1 MELRHLRY
9 FAAVAD
15 ELHFGRAAGRL
26 AISQPPLSLAIRQL
40 EDELG
45 AKLFERDS
53 KRVALTPAGEAFLD
67 DVRHLLAQS
76 GEAAEHAR
84 RVAGG
89 STGRLRVGFSG
100 SMLYRGLPQAVAA
113 YRSAWPGVVLTLVEL
128 NSAEQID
135 ALAHDRLE
143 AGFVHVPGLQQL
155 RLDVALVHST
165 LPPEGIAS
173 ELIVEEPFVACLPEG
188 HALARSSRLDLRELA
203 ADPFVLFARS
213 ASPLYYEQV
222 IALCIA
228 AGFRP
233 QVQFEARHWLS
244 VVALVAEGMGVAVVP
259 AAIGASGMHG
269 VRFATLKPS
278 RIQSTS
284 WCVWNPRR
292 RSPARQAF
300 VELWRAAKRG

>member
-143 AGFVHVPGLQQL
+143 AGFVHVPQVPDGLDGL
-155 RLDVALVHST
+155 LVAD
-165 LPPEGIAS
+165 
-173 ELIVEEPFVACLPEG
+173 EPFVACLPEG

-203 ADPFVLFARS
+203 AEPFVLFARS

-269 VRFATLKPS
+269 VRFAALKPS

-300 VELWRAAKRG
+300 VELWRAARRG

>member
-45 AKLFERDS
+45 AKLFERDN
-53 KRVALTPAGEAFLD
+53 KRVALTPAGEAFLE

-143 AGFVHVPGLQQL
+143 AGFVHVPQVPDGLDGL
-155 RLDVALVHST
+155 LVAD
-165 LPPEGIAS
+165 
-173 ELIVEEPFVACLPEG
+173 EPFVACLPEG

-203 ADPFVLFARS
+203 AEPFVLFARS

>member
-45 AKLFERDS
+45 AKLFERDN

-100 SMLYRGLPQAVAA
+100 SMLYRGLPEAVAA

-143 AGFVHVPGLQQL
+143 AGFVHVPQVPDGLDGL
-155 RLDVALVHST
+155 LVAD
-165 LPPEGIAS
+165 
-173 ELIVEEPFVACLPEG
+173 EPFVACLPEG

-269 VRFATLKPS
+269 VRFATLRPS

>member
-143 AGFVHVPGLQQL
+143 AGFVHVPQVPDGLDGL
-155 RLDVALVHST
+155 LVAD
-165 LPPEGIAS
+165 
-173 ELIVEEPFVACLPEG
+173 EPFVACLPEG

-269 VRFATLKPS
+269 VRFATLTPS

>member
-143 AGFVHVPGLQQL
+143 AGFVHVPQVPDGLDGL
-155 RLDVALVHST
+155 LVAD
-165 LPPEGIAS
+165 
-173 ELIVEEPFVACLPEG
+173 EPFVACLPEG

-203 ADPFVLFARS
+203 ADPS
-213 ASPLYYEQV
+213 CS
-222 IALCIA
+222 
-228 AGFRP
+228 
-233 QVQFEARHWLS
+233 
-244 VVALVAEGMGVAVVP
+244 
-259 AAIGASGMHG
+259 
-269 VRFATLKPS
+269 
-278 RIQSTS
+278 
-284 WCVWNPRR
+284 
-292 RSPARQAF
+292 SPAR
-300 VELWRAAKRG
+300 LRRCTTSR

>member
-45 AKLFERDS
+45 AKLFERDN
-53 KRVALTPAGEAFLD
+53 KRVALTPAGEAFLE

-100 SMLYRGLPQAVAA
+100 SMLYRGLPEAVAA

-143 AGFVHVPGLQQL
+143 AGFVHVPQVPDGLDGL
-155 RLDVALVHST
+155 LVAD
-165 LPPEGIAS
+165 
-173 ELIVEEPFVACLPEG
+173 EPFVACLPEG

>member
-45 AKLFERDS
+45 AKLFERDN

-143 AGFVHVPGLQQL
+143 AGFVHVPQVPDGLDGL
-155 RLDVALVHST
+155 LVAD
-165 LPPEGIAS
+165 
-173 ELIVEEPFVACLPEG
+173 EPFVACLPEG

-269 VRFATLKPS
+269 VRFATLRPS

>member
-100 SMLYRGLPQAVAA
+100 SMLYRGLPEAVAA

-143 AGFVHVPGLQQL
+143 AGFVHVPQVPDGLDGL
-155 RLDVALVHST
+155 LVAD
-165 LPPEGIAS
+165 
-173 ELIVEEPFVACLPEG
+173 EPFVACLPEG

-269 VRFATLKPS
+269 VRFATLRPS